1 MSNLPPVRPQLVYWR
16 DTFTVL
22 GVRHLRMSRT
32 GEEVFRLYLY
42 CRGRQIPVFMREATV
57 PVGGAPLPG
66 ERVAAQLRILS
77 YPQQP
82 HMMVHSIE
90 RI

>member
-1 MSNLPPVRPQLVYWR
+1 MSNIPLVKPQLVYWR

-22 GVRHLRMSRT
+22 GVKHLRMTRT
-32 GEEVFRLYLY
+32 GEEVFRLCLY
-42 CRGRQIPVFMREATV
+42 CKGRQIPAFLRQAKV
-57 PVGGAPLPG
+57 PDGGAPLPG
-66 ERVAAQLRILS
+66 ERIAAQLRILS

-82 HMMVHSIE
+82 HMMVQAME